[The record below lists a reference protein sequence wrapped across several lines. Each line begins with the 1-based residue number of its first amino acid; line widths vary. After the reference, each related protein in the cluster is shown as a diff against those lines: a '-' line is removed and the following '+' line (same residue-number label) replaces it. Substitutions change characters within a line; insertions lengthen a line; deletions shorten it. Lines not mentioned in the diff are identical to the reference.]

1 MLRKYFILIFFVFL
15 ISEIHAEYY
24 KDEIK
29 DFTIVKVRDGDT
41 FIINIPNIPDV
52 FGKYIAVRI
61 RGIDTPELNDKREEI
76 KAIAIKAKEELEK
89 LLNSGKKIILYN
101 LGRDKYFRLLAS
113 VKVDNVDVAEYMI
126 KKVWLNLTMEALKRA
141 GSQKSLVNINFILK
155 INKIFHKLKS
165 YRVKPNSFYYFLF
178 INILK
183 RTGIKPHP
191 LLFIFI
197 TQYINIASPYEK
209 NL

>member
-29 DFTIVKVRDGDT
+29 DFTVVKVRDGDT
-41 FIINIPNIPDV
+41 FVINIENVPDV
-52 FGKYIAVRI
+52 FGKEIAVRI

-113 VKVDNVDVAEYMI
+113 VKVDNVDIAEHMI
-126 KKVWLNLTMEALKRA
+126 KKGLA
-141 GSQKSLVNINFILK
+141 
-155 INKIFHKLKS
+155 KS
-165 YRVKPNSFYYFLF
+165 YNGGKKVW
-178 INILK
+178 
-183 RTGIKPHP
+183 
-191 LLFIFI
+191 
-197 TQYINIASPYEK
+197 
-209 NL
+209 